1 VKRPRLSE
9 RQIVAI
15 LEEAEAGMTL
25 ADLCGKHGISE
36 ATYYAWKA
44 RLGCATASQQRRLR
58 ELEAENASLR
68 SMYLKLSL
76 EHNALQEAV
85 RAVTERHRAQVRSDA
100 RQIGTGKA

>member
-1 VKRPRLSE
+1 MRRPRFSE
-9 RQIVAI
+9 GRIVEI

-25 ADLCGKHGISE
+25 AELCGRHGISE

-44 RLGCATASQQRRLR
+44 RLGWATASQQRRLR

-68 SMYLKLSL
+68 NMYLKLSL

-85 RAVTERHRAQVRSDA
+85 RAVTARHRPQVRADA
-100 RQIGTGKA
+100 RQTGTGKA